1 MSGLGR
7 TDRARGGVGRAR
19 RWAWLAVLLIGVAL
33 YELCRRVVL
42 GTRDPLLL
50 PTLILIGASVVPVS
64 FVVFVS
70 GRRLVFGVGGA
81 VVGVTALLGGV
92 LAVLAAGTLEYATLR
107 ALGAPSLLAVG
118 LIEELAKLLV
128 PAAVLLLW
136 RDARHPADGLL
147 LGVAAGAGFAV
158 AETMGYAFVALVRSG
173 GDLSVVN
180 TVLVDRGVLSPAAHM
195 AWTGLAAA
203 ALWWAASVG
212 WRGRAVAG
220 FVGVYLLV
228 AAVHAAWDATDNG
241 WTRGVL
247 ALVSLGLLTWTADR
261 LAASDRRA
269 PPAGAQS
276 PAGGSGDGPAPA
288 PATG

>member
-1 MSGLGR
+1 
-7 TDRARGGVGRAR
+7 
-19 RWAWLAVLLIGVAL
+19 
-33 YELCRRVVL
+33 
-42 GTRDPLLL
+42 
-50 PTLILIGASVVPVS
+50 
-64 FVVFVS
+64 
-70 GRRLVFGVGGA
+70 
-81 VVGVTALLGGV
+81 
-92 LAVLAAGTLEYATLR
+92 
-107 ALGAPSLLAVG
+107 
-118 LIEELAKLLV
+118 
-128 PAAVLLLW
+128 VLLLS
-136 RDARHPADGLL
+136 RGVRHPADGLL

-203 ALWWAASVG
+203 ALWRAASVA

-228 AAVHAAWDATDNG
+228 AAVHTAWDAAGDG
-241 WTRGVL
+241 WMRGVL

-269 PPAGAQS
+269 LPAGAQS
-276 PAGGSGDGPAPA
+276 PAVAGGAGNGGAPGS
-288 PATG
+288 ATG